1 MKIEVIKYS
10 TLDLKDMIKE
20 SEYDNDAGVDIRLI
34 EDITIAPQS
43 TVTVGCG
50 FGLKLPTGVM
60 AQVIT
65 RSSISQQNITIG
77 NAPIDASYTGEIHMM
92 ISNNSNKELSFKCGD
107 RLAQLVILPI
117 ITFKLV
123 DSLKLRGQNG
133 LGSSGK

>member
-10 TLDLKDMIKE
+10 ALDLNEMIKE

-34 EDITIAPQS
+34 EDLTIAPQS

-65 RSSISQQNITIG
+65 RSSISKQNITIG

-92 ISNNSNKELSFKCGD
+92 VSNNSDKELSFKCGD

-117 ITFKLV
+117 INFKLV

>member
-10 TLDLKDMIKE
+10 ALGLEDMIKE

-34 EDITIAPQS
+34 EDLTIAPQS
-43 TVTVGCG
+43 TVTVNCG

-60 AQVIT
+60 AQIIT
-65 RSSISQQNITIG
+65 RSSISKQNITIG

-92 ISNNSNKELSFKCGD
+92 VSNNSDNYVDFDKGE
-107 RLAQLVILPI
+107 RLAQLVIIPI
-117 ITFKLV
+117 INFKLV

>member
-10 TLDLKDMIKE
+10 ALDLEDMIKE

-34 EDITIAPQS
+34 EDLTIAPQS

-65 RSSISQQNITIG
+65 RSSISKQNITIG

-92 ISNNSNKELSFKCGD
+92 VSNNSDKELCFKRGD

>member
-10 TLDLKDMIKE
+10 ALDLEDMIKE

-34 EDITIAPQS
+34 EDLAIAPQS
-43 TVTVGCG
+43 TVTVNCG

-60 AQVIT
+60 AQIIT
-65 RSSISQQNITIG
+65 RSSISKQNITIG

-92 ISNNSNKELSFKCGD
+92 VSNNSNKELSFKRGD
-107 RLAQLVILPI
+107 RLAQLVIIPI

-123 DSLKLRGQNG
+123 DRLKLRGQNG

>member
-10 TLDLKDMIKE
+10 ALDLNDMIKE

-34 EDITIAPQS
+34 EDLTIAPQS

-65 RSSISQQNITIG
+65 RSSISKQNITIG

-92 ISNNSNKELSFKCGD
+92 VSNNSDKELSFKCGD

-117 ITFKLV
+117 INFKLV

>member
-10 TLDLKDMIKE
+10 ALDLEDMIKE

-34 EDITIAPQS
+34 EDLTIAPQS
-43 TVTVGCG
+43 TVTVNCG

-60 AQVIT
+60 AQIIT
-65 RSSISQQNITIG
+65 RSSISKQNITIG

-92 ISNNSNKELSFKCGD
+92 VSNNSNKELNFKCGD
-107 RLAQLVILPI
+107 RLAQLVIIPI

>member
-10 TLDLKDMIKE
+10 ALDLKDMIKE
-20 SEYDNDAGVDIRLI
+20 SEYDNDAGVDIRLT
-34 EDITIAPQS
+34 EDLTIAPQS

-65 RSSISQQNITIG
+65 RSSISKQNITIG

-92 ISNNSNKELSFKCGD
+92 VSNNSDKELSFKRGD

-117 ITFKLV
+117 ITFELV

>member
-10 TLDLKDMIKE
+10 ALDLNEMIKE

-34 EDITIAPQS
+34 EDLTIAPQS
-43 TVTVGCG
+43 TVTVSCG

-65 RSSISQQNITIG
+65 RSSISKQNITIG

-92 ISNNSNKELSFKCGD
+92 VSNNSDKELSFKCGD

-117 ITFKLV
+117 INFKLV

>member
-92 ISNNSNKELSFKCGD
+92 ISNNSN
-107 RLAQLVILPI
+107 
-117 ITFKLV
+117 
-123 DSLKLRGQNG
+123 
-133 LGSSGK
+133 

>member
-10 TLDLKDMIKE
+10 ALDLEDMVKE

-34 EDITIAPQS
+34 EDLTIAPQS
-43 TVTVGCG
+43 TVTVNCG

-60 AQVIT
+60 AQIIT
-65 RSSISQQNITIG
+65 RSSISKQNITIG

-92 ISNNSNKELSFKCGD
+92 VSNNSNKELSFKCGD
-107 RLAQLVILPI
+107 RLAQLVIIPI

>member
-10 TLDLKDMIKE
+10 ALDLNDMIKE

-34 EDITIAPQS
+34 EDLTIAPQS

-65 RSSISQQNITIG
+65 RSSISKQNITIG

-92 ISNNSNKELSFKCGD
+92 VSNNSDKELLFKCGD

-117 ITFKLV
+117 INFKLV

>member
-10 TLDLKDMIKE
+10 ALDLEDMIKE

-34 EDITIAPQS
+34 EDLTIAPQS
-43 TVTVGCG
+43 TVTVNCG

-60 AQVIT
+60 AQIIT
-65 RSSISQQNITIG
+65 RSSISKQNITIG

-92 ISNNSNKELSFKCGD
+92 VSNNSDNYVDFDKGE
-107 RLAQLVILPI
+107 RLAQLVIIPI
-117 ITFKLV
+117 INFKLV

>member
-10 TLDLKDMIKE
+10 ALDLNEMIKE
-20 SEYDNDAGVDIRLI
+20 SEYDNDAGVDIRLKEKI
-34 EDITIAPQS
+34 AIAPHS

-65 RSSISQQNITIG
+65 RSSISKQNITIG

-92 ISNNSNKELSFKCGD
+92 VSNNSDNSVNFDKGE
-107 RLAQLVILPI
+107 RLAQLVIIPI
-117 ITFKLV
+117 INFKLV

>member
-10 TLDLKDMIKE
+10 ALDLNEMIKE

-34 EDITIAPQS
+34 ENLTIAPQS

-65 RSSISQQNITIG
+65 RSSISKQNITIG

-92 ISNNSNKELSFKCGD
+92 VSNNSDKELSFKCGD

-117 ITFKLV
+117 INFKLV

>member
-1 MKIEVIKYS
+1 MKIEIIKYS
-10 TLDLKDMIKE
+10 ALDLKEMIKE

-60 AQVIT
+60 AQIIT
-65 RSSISQQNITIG
+65 RSSISKQNITIG
-77 NAPIDASYTGEIHMM
+77 NAPIDSSYTGEIHMM
-92 ISNNSNKELSFKCGD
+92 VSNNSNNELQFKTGE

-117 ITFKLV
+117 INFKLV
-123 DSLKLRGQNG
+123 DNLNLRGQNG

>member
-10 TLDLKDMIKE
+10 ALDLNDMIKE

-34 EDITIAPQS
+34 EDLTIAPQS
-43 TVTVGCG
+43 TVTVNCG

-60 AQVIT
+60 AQIIT
-65 RSSISQQNITIG
+65 RSSISKQNITIG

-92 ISNNSNKELSFKCGD
+92 VSNNSDKELSFKCGD

-117 ITFKLV
+117 INFKLV

>member
-1 MKIEVIKYS
+1 
-10 TLDLKDMIKE
+10 MIKE

-34 EDITIAPQS
+34 EDLTIAPQS

-65 RSSISQQNITIG
+65 RSSISKQNITIG

-92 ISNNSNKELSFKCGD
+92 VSNNSNKELNFKRGD

>member
-10 TLDLKDMIKE
+10 ALDLEDMIKE

-34 EDITIAPQS
+34 EDLTIAPQS

-60 AQVIT
+60 AQIIT
-65 RSSISQQNITIG
+65 RSSISKQNITIG

-92 ISNNSNKELSFKCGD
+92 VSNNSDKELSFKCGD

-117 ITFKLV
+117 INFKLV

>member
-10 TLDLKDMIKE
+10 ALDLKDMIKE
-20 SEYDNDAGVDIRLI
+20 SEYDNDAGVDIRLT
-34 EDITIAPQS
+34 EDLTIAPQS

-65 RSSISQQNITIG
+65 RSSISKQNITIG

-92 ISNNSNKELSFKCGD
+92 VSNNSDKELSFKRGD